1 MIRTA
6 RRRFVSCHALYD
18 SKREWVNAPAIA
30 PSIYDPLVTVAA
42 VILCPSAEGALADT
56 AGRPAVRRMVES
68 AWAGGAT
75 PIVVVAP
82 DPDGGVAAALAGS
95 PAILAEPAPAEAG
108 PVGQIARGIRVAADS
123 VTETYAALI
132 WPGRMVWVDAE
143 TVTTLIEAHG
153 AYRSSVLRPSYEGDP
168 GWPTLLPM
176 TLLSA
181 LEAQPTD
188 LMPDELVDGVV
199 SGGATIAVL
208 DLGDPGTT
216 HDLATGI
223 DDLPP
228 YQGPAEPGAGPA
240 PEWGAAAADSPDEG
254 PLEGPSLAPYAQA
267 TDETA
272 D

>member
-1 MIRTA
+1 MVA
-6 RRRFVSCHALYD
+6 RGVEVMGIAIVAQGRFCPG
-18 SKREWVNAPAIA
+18 PAVG
-30 PSIYDPLVTVAA
+30 YDPIVTVAV

-95 PAILAEPAPAEAG
+95 PAILAEPAPEATG

-123 VTETYAALI
+123 VTETDAALI
-132 WPGRMVWVDAE
+132 WPGRMVWIDAE
-143 TVTTLIEAHG
+143 TVTTMIEAHG
-153 AYRSSVLRPSYEGDP
+153 ADRSSLLRPAYEGDP
-168 GWPTLLPM
+168 GWPVLLPM
-176 TLLSA
+176 DLVDQFAT
-181 LEAQPTD
+181 QPAE
-188 LMPDELVDGVV
+188 LMPDELVDGMVAV
-199 SGGATIAVL
+199 GAGLALL
-208 DLGDPGTT
+208 DLGDPGST
-216 HDLATGI
+216 HDLSTSI
-223 DDLPP
+223 DDLPA

-240 PEWGAAAADSPDEG
+240 PEWGAAAAESADEG

-272 D
+272 E

>member
-1 MIRTA
+1 M
-6 RRRFVSCHALYD
+6 
-18 SKREWVNAPAIA
+18 
-30 PSIYDPLVTVAA
+30 TVAA
-42 VILCPSAEGALADT
+42 VILCPSAERALADT

-82 DPDGGVAAALAGS
+82 DPDGSVAAALAGS
-95 PAILAEPAPAEAG
+95 PAILAEPAPEVAG
-108 PVGQIARGIRVAADS
+108 PVGQIVRGIRVAAEA
-123 VTETYAALI
+123 VAETDAALI

-143 TVTTLIEAHG
+143 TVTTMIEAHG
-153 AYRSSVLRPSYEGDP
+153 AYRSSVLRPTYADEP
-168 GWPTLLPM
+168 GWPALLPM
-176 TLLSA
+176 A
-181 LEAQPTD
+181 LVDKFAAQAAN
-188 LMPDELVDGVV
+188 LMPDELVNGMVA
-199 SGGATIAVL
+199 GGTAIALL
-208 DLGDPGTT
+208 DLGDPGST
-216 HDLATGI
+216 HDLSIAI

-240 PEWGAAAADSPDEG
+240 PEWGAAAADSADES